1 MESVEYKYPLKIAQK
16 HVLRITLVGSSP
28 KVWREITVPSTIKL
42 TSLAHVI
49 VLAMGWEESHLSL
62 FKKWKKE
69 YHVYMDGADMYDY
82 PIEDAS
88 EYALCDLLGAD
99 EEMTFVYDF
108 GDNWRHTVKVVNCVA
123 YEKDEKP
130 SIRLIDGNN
139 FLINGYNQFSM
150 GLFAQSSLPDYIF
163 VQGESVLS
171 PYGIFMCRNECDP
184 LVLSSVML
192 ENRACSADI
201 TINEDGYTIDFHMID
216 HPEPDNEPLCEDRI

>member
-1 MESVEYKYPLKIAQK
+1 MKQKKNIAPCQRYRGGADMEVVEYKYPLKIAQK

-139 FLINGYNQFSM
+139 ACPPNDVGGIHGYKEM
-150 GLFAQSSLPDYIF
+150 LR
-163 VQGESVLS
+163 VLK
-171 PYGIFMCRNECDP
+171 E
-184 LVLSSVML
+184 
-192 ENRACSADI
+192 
-201 TINEDGYTIDFHMID
+201 
-216 HPEPDNEPLCEDRI
+216 EPDSEEAWEYYTWLGSKWDEKFFPAIDTAIALNELNHV